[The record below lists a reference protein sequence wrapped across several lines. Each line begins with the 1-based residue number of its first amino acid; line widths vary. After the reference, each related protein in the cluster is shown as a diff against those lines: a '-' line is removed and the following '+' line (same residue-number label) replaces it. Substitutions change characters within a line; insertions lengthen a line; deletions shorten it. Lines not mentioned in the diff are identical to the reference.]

1 LGKAVLAGLR
11 PTPRRCAGPGAPP
24 YFNICKYQMII
35 PFWKIYSYW
44 VFVMTVLWV
53 TGRLPFSPL
62 ISAVLAFI
70 GSALIPISYKSLTE
84 ANIFIVITHLIP
96 IWILRKT
103 KFDIKPNLIVF
114 LIYNIFLLLTGTNYH
129 QIYSDIFKYQ
139 PQTIKQYLVQRGI
152 L

>member
-1 LGKAVLAGLR
+1 
-11 PTPRRCAGPGAPP
+11 
-24 YFNICKYQMII
+24 MII
-35 PFWKIYSYW
+35 PFWTIYSYW

-53 TGRLPFSPL
+53 IGRLPFSPL

-70 GSALIPISYKSLTE
+70 GSVLLLISHKSLTE

-103 KFDIKPNLIVF
+103 KLDIKPNLIVF
-114 LIYNIFLLLTGTNYH
+114 LIYNIFLLVNGTNYREV
-129 QIYSDIFKYQ
+129 YSDIFKYQ
-139 PQTIKQYLVQRGI
+139 PLTIKQYLIQRGI

>member
-1 LGKAVLAGLR
+1 
-11 PTPRRCAGPGAPP
+11 
-24 YFNICKYQMII
+24 MII

-84 ANIFIVITHLIP
+84 ANIFIVIIHLIP

-114 LIYNIFLLLTGTNYH
+114 LIYNIFLLLTGTNYAE
-129 QIYSDIFKYQ
+129 IYSNIFKYQ